1 MFPIL
6 YDTNITDLANLN
18 NGYGFLSDCTSCV
31 IKETLNGEYFLEMSY
46 PLGGLHS
53 EELERGR
60 LIYALRNNEDNKQLF
75 RISQIK
81 INLLSRNMEIY
92 APHVSYDLE
101 NYPIPVNYSAK
112 KESAYA
118 WLTYL
123 QEFGFYDVEQPFTFT
138 GDITAT
144 DTTHADRMERQP
156 RTVRGLLLTDTDA
169 IIDTYYP
176 TVEFEFD
183 NYEVK
188 FLKRRGVDTDLQI
201 RYGKNLTSLESDDAT
216 EPMYFGC
223 VPQFRYDIGETPYYI
238 YGSAHTTGAG
248 FDDDDPLKR
257 ALTIVDFTEQVI
269 DDLDLELDGAPTT
282 AQRVEIVADMNT
294 LATQWVL
301 QTGIENLVKTY
312 RGASITLSY
321 LDMSGAGVYSWSG
334 ERPEDVHVDI
344 GDTVTLYFGDLVKQS
359 EIVGVEYNVLKE
371 RYDNIT
377 VGQVR
382 ATLSKTIK
390 EIAEGVK

>member
-6 YDTNITDLANLN
+6 YGSNITDLTNLN
-18 NGYGFLSDCTSCV
+18 NGFGFLSDCVSCV
-31 IKETLNGEYFLEMSY
+31 IKETLNGEYYLEMIY

-60 LIYALRNNEDNKQLF
+60 LLYALRNNEENKQLF

-81 INLLSRNMEIY
+81 INLLTRNMEIY
-92 APHVSYDLE
+92 APHISYDLE
-101 NYPIPVNYSAK
+101 NYPLPVNYTAK
-112 KESAYA
+112 KESAYE

-123 QEFGFYDVEQPFTFT
+123 QGFDFFDVEQPFTFT
-138 GDITAT
+138 GDITAA
-144 DTTHADRMERQP
+144 DTTYSERMERQP

-176 TVEFEFD
+176 AVEFEFN

-188 FLKRRGVDTDLQI
+188 FLKARGTDTGLEI
-201 RYGKNLTSLESDDAT
+201 RYGKNLVSLESDDAS
-216 EPMYFGC
+216 EPIYYGC
-223 VPQFRYDIGETPYYI
+223 VPQFRYDVGDTPYYI

-257 ALTIVDFTEQVI
+257 ALTIVDFTEQVTEN
-269 DDLDLELDGAPTT
+269 LQLELDGAPTT
-282 AQRVEIVADMNT
+282 AQRLQIVAELNT
-294 LATQWVL
+294 LATAWTL
-301 QTGIENLVKTY
+301 QTGIQNLVRSQ

-321 LDMSGAGVYSWSG
+321 LDMSGAGIYTWNG
-334 ERPEDVHVDI
+334 PRPEDVHVDI
-344 GDTVTLYFGDLVKQS
+344 GDTVTLYFGDLVKTS
-359 EIVGVEYNVLKE
+359 EIVGIEYNVLKE

-377 VGQVR
+377 IGTVQ
-382 ATLSKTIK
+382 ASLSKTIK
-390 EIAEGVK
+390 QIAEGV

>member
-6 YDTNITDLANLN
+6 YNTNITDLTSLN
-18 NGYGFLSDCTSCV
+18 NGFGFLSDCVSCV
-31 IKETLNGEYFLEMSY
+31 IKETLNGEYFLEMVY

-60 LIYALRNNEDNKQLF
+60 LIYALRDNDDNKQLF

-81 INLLSRNMEIY
+81 INLVTRNMEIY
-92 APHVSYDLE
+92 APHISYDLE
-101 NYPIPVNYSAK
+101 NYPIPVNYTAK
-112 KESAYA
+112 KESAYE

-123 QEFGFYDVEQPFTFT
+123 QAFDFYDVEQPFTFT
-138 GDITAT
+138 GDITADYTT
-144 DTTHADRMERQP
+144 DAERMERQP

-169 IIDTYYP
+169 IIDTYWP
-176 TVEFEFD
+176 VIEFEFD

-188 FLKRRGVDTDLQI
+188 FLKHRGTDTGLEI

-216 EPMYFGC
+216 EPIYYGC
-223 VPQFRYDIGETPYYI
+223 VPQFRYDVGETPYYI
-238 YGSAHTTGAG
+238 YGSKRSGSL

-257 ALTIVDFTEQVI
+257 ALTIVDFTEQVTE
-269 DDLDLELDGAPTT
+269 DLQLELDGEPTA
-282 AQRVEIVADMNT
+282 AQKVQIAADLTT
-294 LATQWVL
+294 LATQWTT
-301 QTGIENLVKTY
+301 QNTIKTIVKQNK
-312 RGASITLSY
+312 GASVTLSY
-321 LDMSGAGVYSWSG
+321 LDMSGAGIYTWNG
-334 ERPEDVHVDI
+334 PRPEDVHADI
-344 GDTVTLYFGDLVKQS
+344 GDTVTLVYGDLVRQT
-359 EIVGVEYNVLKE
+359 EIVGIEYNVLKE

-390 EIAEGVK
+390 QIAEGVK

>member
-6 YDTNITDLANLN
+6 YGSNITDLTNLN
-18 NGYGFLSDCTSCV
+18 NGYGFLSDCVSCV
-31 IKETLNGEYFLEMSY
+31 IKETLNGEYYLEMIY

-60 LIYALRNNEDNKQLF
+60 LLYALRNNEENKQLF

-81 INLLSRNMEIY
+81 INLLTRNMEIY
-92 APHVSYDLE
+92 APHISYDLE
-101 NYPIPVNYSAK
+101 NYPVPVNYTAK
-112 KESAYA
+112 KESAYE

-123 QEFGFYDVEQPFTFT
+123 QSFDFYDVEQPFTFT
-138 GDITAT
+138 GDITAA

-176 TVEFEFD
+176 AVEFEFN

-188 FLKRRGVDTDLQI
+188 FLKARGTDTGLEI
-201 RYGKNLTSLESDDAT
+201 RYGKNLVSLESDDAS
-216 EPMYFGC
+216 EPMYYGC
-223 VPQFRYDIGETPYYI
+223 VPQFRYDVGDTPYYI

-248 FDDDDPLKR
+248 FDDSDPLKR
-257 ALTIVDFTEQVI
+257 ALTIVDFTEEVTNN
-269 DDLDLELDGAPTT
+269 LELELDGAPTT
-282 AQRVEIVADMNT
+282 AQRLQIVAELNT
-294 LATQWVL
+294 LATAWTL
-301 QTGIENLVKTY
+301 QTGIQNLVRSY

-321 LDMSGAGVYSWSG
+321 LDMSGAGIYTWNG
-334 ERPEDVHVDI
+334 PRPEDVHVDI
-344 GDTVTLYFGDLVKQS
+344 GDTVTLYFGDLVKTS
-359 EIVGVEYNVLKE
+359 EIVGIEYNVLKE

-377 VGQVR
+377 IGTVQ

-390 EIAEGVK
+390 QIAEGV